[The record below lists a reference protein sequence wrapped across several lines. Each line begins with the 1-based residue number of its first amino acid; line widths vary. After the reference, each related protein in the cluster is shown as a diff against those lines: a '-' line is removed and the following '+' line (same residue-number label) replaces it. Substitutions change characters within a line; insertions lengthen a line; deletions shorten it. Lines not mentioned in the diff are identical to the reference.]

1 MALLPIIITDINC
14 KVQSL
19 HNTYLG
25 LCSTVKEV
33 TPILDYYSGKN
44 VEEDCRME
52 G

>member
-1 MALLPIIITDINC
+1 MALLPIIITEMNC
-14 KVQSL
+14 KVQCL
-19 HNTYLG
+19 PNTYLV
-25 LCSTVKEV
+25 LSSIVKEV